1 MKLKKWLISSYVV
14 VMILPIIIVILV
26 YSGIKFCG
34 NRVELEYYL
43 NTLGIISKYEN
54 RLENVSIYKNPRE
67 KENLVDKEDKG
78 LIEID
83 VYDNY
88 GTLIYSSE
96 DKNSIVSNSINIE
109 ELYKNLY
116 VIKRE
121 YNYNVIKRPVF
132 SGDKIL
138 GFYKIKILKNDV
150 VKNINSV
157 DRKSVV

>member
-1 MKLKKWLISSYVV
+1 MKLKNWLISSYIV
-14 VMILPIIIVILV
+14 VMILPIIIAIMV
-26 YSGIKFCG
+26 YNGIKFCS

-54 RLENVSIYKNPRE
+54 RLENLSIYKNVHE
-67 KENLVDKEDKG
+67 KVNLLDKEDKG

-96 DKNSIVSNSINIE
+96 DKNSIVSNSVNID

-132 SGDKIL
+132 SGDI
-138 GFYKIKILKNDV
+138 IK
-150 VKNINSV
+150 
-157 DRKSVV
+157 